1 MKRSKMIARSNE
13 IATVLELKNGWH
25 VFRMA
30 VLGALLCLLISTAQ
44 AQTAGKKAYPFR
56 GKVEQV
62 NASPEPLTVTNEPI
76 EGWMGA
82 MTMAHAVDNKEVLN
96 RVKVGDQIT
105 AKVYDGDSTLYEVEV
120 VAQPRAAA
128 SPETSKVGLRLEDF
142 EQMALANNP
151 TMAQVQ
157 ANLRVAAGLTKQA
170 GLYPNPTVGYYGDEI
185 RGGYTRGGKQGG
197 FVSQTIVLGG
207 KLRAARRVAELQANE
222 VETSGQVQRLRILNN
237 VRALFYQVLAAQ
249 RLVEVRENLAK
260 LAGDAT
266 QTSHQLGNV
275 GQADRP
281 DILQAEVEQ
290 QQANVSLRIA
300 QQNLQA
306 SWRILAAVAGKPGLT
321 VTRLEGDLD
330 ALPDLNY
337 EEWLATTLRESPEV
351 KLAQQAAERA
361 EASLSQAR
369 KAAIPDLQ
377 ITGILVQNNAPL
389 LEANPSRATGVEG
402 GAQIGIQLPIFN
414 RNQGNVAAAR
424 GEIESAKQ
432 DLARLKLQI
441 GRDLATLFR
450 DYDSAR
456 VTVQQYKSEMLP
468 RAEQA
473 YKLYQ
478 TNYQK
483 MAAAYPQVL
492 ISQRTL
498 FQLEADY
505 IQALE
510 NAWQN
515 SLLIRGFG
523 LRDGLSGP
531 ITPSVSVGQSGSA
544 GMGAYNS
551 RPASV
556 Q

>member
-1 MKRSKMIARSNE
+1 
-13 IATVLELKNGWH
+13 
-25 VFRMA
+25 
-30 VLGALLCLLISTAQ
+30 
-44 AQTAGKKAYPFR
+44 
-56 GKVEQV
+56 VEQV
-62 NASPEPLTVTNEPI
+62 NAGPKPLTVTNEPI
-76 EGWMGA
+76 EGWMGT
-82 MTMAHAVDNKEVLN
+82 MTMAFAVGNKDVLSS
-96 RVKVGDQIT
+96 VKVGDQIR
-105 AKVYDGDSTLYEVEV
+105 AKVYDGDTTLYEVQV
-120 VAQPRAAA
+120 VSHPKAAA
-128 SPETSKVGLRLEDF
+128 STETNQAGMRLEDF

-157 ANLRVAAGLTKQA
+157 ANLRVSAGLAKQA

-185 RGGYTRGGKQGG
+185 RGGFTRGGKQGG
-197 FVSQTIVLGG
+197 FVSQTIVTGG
-207 KLRAARRVAELQANE
+207 KLRAARRVAELQAGE
-222 VETSGQVQRLRILNN
+222 VETAGQIQRLRIINN

-249 RLVEVRENLAK
+249 RLIEVRQNLAK
-260 LAGDAT
+260 LASDAT
-266 QTSHQLGNV
+266 LTSHQLGNV

-306 SWRILAAVAGKPGLT
+306 YWRMLAAVVGKPGLT
-321 VTRLEGDLD
+321 IARLEGDLD
-330 ALPDLNY
+330 AIPDLNY

-351 KLAQQAAERA
+351 KLAQQASERA

-369 KAAIPDLQ
+369 KAIIPDLQ
-377 ITGILVQNNAPL
+377 VTGILAQNNSPL
-389 LEANPSRATGVEG
+389 MESNPSRATGVQG
-402 GAQIGIQLPIFN
+402 GAQIGVQLPIFN
-414 RNQGNVAAAR
+414 RNQGNVAAAKA
-424 GEIESAKQ
+424 EIESAKQ
-432 DLARLKLQI
+432 ELARVKLRL
-441 GRDLATLFR
+441 GHDLATIFR

-456 VTVQQYKSEMLP
+456 VTVQQYKVEMLP

-478 TNYQK
+478 TNYQN

-510 NAWQN
+510 NAWQS
-515 SLLIRGFG
+515 SLAIRGFG
-523 LRDGLSGP
+523 LMDGLSEP
-531 ITPSVSVGQSGSA
+531 INPSMGGGQSTSPA
-544 GMGAYNS
+544 AYTS
-551 RPASV
+551 RPTSV